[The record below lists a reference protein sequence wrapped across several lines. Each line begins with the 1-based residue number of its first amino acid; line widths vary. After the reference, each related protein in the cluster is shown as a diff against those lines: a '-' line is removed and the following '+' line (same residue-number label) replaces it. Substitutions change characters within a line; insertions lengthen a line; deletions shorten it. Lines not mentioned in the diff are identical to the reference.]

1 MGPDPASSAVAKG
14 TPTAPLPQAAVCAT
28 KVNRGSSGL
37 LTGRPPTIIAWAISR
52 PLTTVNSGQSGT
64 PPDNGSASSAPSTG
78 IPYAP
83 PPPANWVVIKDW
95 DGFRALAGEA
105 GELADLNTDQ
115 PRRPLD
121 PTMAFPTSMPCSPIV
136 TLFSVFA

>member
-83 PPPANWVVIKDW
+83 SKLATRMAGSTGSVVGPLSWAPCRSARCPAFTWS
-95 DGFRALAGEA
+95 GE
-105 GELADLNTDQ
+105 GT
-115 PRRPLD
+115 
-121 PTMAFPTSMPCSPIV
+121 
-136 TLFSVFA
+136 